1 MDWNI
6 FIAIFGFFC
15 LFWIMC
21 GIIIFKNMEKNKSV
35 CTSKTL
41 GKVIDIEEDTREMIA
56 YNPVFEY
63 TVGDY
68 KYVKEYTYGSNVI
81 PYKIGQEVE
90 IYYNPNKPDQYY
102 VKGDTLYKRV
112 AKIAVL
118 IGICFLFVSLIFVVI
133 ALMVQ
138 NG

>member
-6 FIAIFGFFC
+6 FIAFWGLFG

-21 GIIIFKNMEKNKSV
+21 GIIIFKNMEKKKRV
-35 CTSKTL
+35 CTSKTS

-56 YNPVFEY
+56 YSPVFEY
-63 TVGDY
+63 TVGDH

-102 VKGDTLYKRV
+102 VEGDVLYKRV
-112 AKIAVL
+112 AKIIIFL
-118 IGICFLFVSLIFVVI
+118 GIICLLLSLVFVVI
-133 ALMVQ
+133 ALMAQ

>member
-6 FIAIFGFFC
+6 FIAFWSLFG
-15 LFWIMC
+15 LFWIMR

-35 CTSKTL
+35 CTSKTS
-41 GKVIDIEEDTREMIA
+41 GKVIDIEEYKGKMIA

-102 VKGDTLYKRV
+102 VEGDTLYKMV
-112 AKIAVL
+112 AKIIIFL
-118 IGICFLFVSLIFVVI
+118 GIICLLVSLVFVVI
-133 ALMVQ
+133 ALMAQ

>member
-6 FIAIFGFFC
+6 FIAFWGLFG

-21 GIIIFKNMEKNKSV
+21 GIIIFKNMEKKKRV
-35 CTSKTL
+35 CTSKTS

-56 YNPVFEY
+56 YSPVFEY
-63 TVGDY
+63 TVGDH

-112 AKIAVL
+112 TKIAVL